1 MSTKTYQALEGE
13 LTVRPSPTVSRS
25 GGSNAV
31 AIVGGYDADNASSD
45 VTAGEAT
52 RITDPVSAEDTF
64 GDSEIARN
72 AAVVSANGVSDL
84 WGIPV
89 AETETT
95 ESFSGSQSLTLP
107 NNPVFDPELHPDHDV
122 TVTDT
127 ANATDLT
134 VKVVHG
140 ETTPT
145 PSEEDTANLNPDLGE
160 IETDSSSDYD
170 VTYTYGDYQSAI
182 ETAGDLGVRYL
193 NVLTENAGIKATV
206 STVLADIANDFD
218 FKRAV
223 VGATPEIEASDI
235 GDYSPDESSW
245 RIVEVAPSRATG
257 ADGPVRTQSA
267 IAGMLASQPLGPDG
281 SILFD
286 NISGISGLRTSY
298 RASTAKSFDSVTS
311 ITRSG
316 TVAQAVTTS
325 TSNQFKNIYAT
336 EIVDE
341 VALRLFSVAR
351 DYAGGP
357 QDIGDLQ
364 TLLRGVCVTASSGSP
379 PLLGFAE
386 DVEAD
391 PFDINVGLGA
401 TDGVADADISIVPS
415 PIAEQVNIGLTV
427 TDGFVEFDGAE

>member
-1 MSTKTYQALEGE
+1 
-13 LTVRPSPTVSRS
+13 
-25 GGSNAV
+25 
-31 AIVGGYDADNASSD
+31 
-45 VTAGEAT
+45 
-52 RITDPVSAEDTF
+52 
-64 GDSEIARN
+64 
-72 AAVVSANGVSDL
+72 
-84 WGIPV
+84 
-89 AETETT
+89 
-95 ESFSGSQSLTLP
+95 
-107 NNPVFDPELHPDHDV
+107 
-122 TVTDT
+122 
-127 ANATDLT
+127 
-134 VKVVHG
+134 
-140 ETTPT
+140 
-145 PSEEDTANLNPDLGE
+145 
-160 IETDSSSDYD
+160 
-170 VTYTYGDYQSAI
+170 
-182 ETAGDLGVRYL
+182 
-193 NVLTENAGIKATV
+193 
-206 STVLADIANDFD
+206 
-218 FKRAV
+218 
-223 VGATPEIEASDI
+223 
-235 GDYSPDESSW
+235 
-245 RIVEVAPSRATG
+245 
-257 ADGPVRTQSA
+257 
-267 IAGMLASQPLGPDG
+267 LASQPLGPDG

-298 RASTAKSFDSVTS
+298 RASTAKDFDGVTS

-357 QDIGDLQ
+357 QDLGDLR

-427 TDGFVEFDGAE
+427 TDGFVEFDGAQ